1 MKKNIFTLSIIF
13 LFALA
18 GNAQDDKKNSESN
31 KTIKKE
37 VVNIDG
43 TLSVIEEPVNNN
55 QPVKK
60 QNPKSSSSKMAINK
74 KGNTG
79 VKKEAS
85 TNNSI
90 NKPVEEKSG
99 LEVKSN

>member
-1 MKKNIFTLSIIF
+1 MKKNIFTLSVIF
-13 LFALA
+13 LFALVC
-18 GNAQDDKKNSESN
+18 NAQDDKKNIEQK
-31 KTIKKE
+31 KTVKKE

-43 TLSVIEEPVNNN
+43 TLSVIEEPVDNN
-55 QPVKK
+55 QPAKK

-74 KGNTG
+74 KGNTS

-85 TNNSI
+85 TDNSA

-99 LEVKSN
+99 LEIKPH

>member
-1 MKKNIFTLSIIF
+1 MKKHFLALSIVY
-13 LFALA
+13 LLALA
-18 GNAQDDKKNSESN
+18 ANAQDDKRNTEQK
-31 KTIKKE
+31 KTVKKE

-43 TLSVIEEPVNNN
+43 TLSVIEEPVDNN

-79 VKKEAS
+79 VKK
-85 TNNSI
+85 
-90 NKPVEEKSG
+90 
-99 LEVKSN
+99 

>member
-1 MKKNIFTLSIIF
+1 MKKQFFALSIIS

-18 GNAQDDKKNSESN
+18 GNAQDDKKNSEN
-31 KTIKKE
+31 KKTVKKE

-74 KGNTG
+74 KGNSG

-85 TNNSI
+85 ADNST

-99 LEVKSN
+99 LEVKPN